1 MLRRSFFLMGVY
13 HIQEYERDDQQM
25 EQLKRSLA
33 AAREREQL
41 SYDTGMLK
49 SDVKDYIARLAN
61 QEQDEVLIGR
71 DGKYLHCIL
80 AGVWYTQ

>member
-13 HIQEYERDDQQM
+13 HIQEYERYDQQM

-33 AAREREQL
+33 EAREREEL

-49 SDVKDYIARLAN
+49 SDVKDHIVCLAN

-71 DGKYLHCIL
+71 DGKYFHCIL
-80 AGVWYTQ
+80 TGVWYTQ

>member
-1 MLRRSFFLMGVY
+1 
-13 HIQEYERDDQQM
+13 M

-41 SYDTGMLK
+41 SYDMGMLK

-80 AGVWYTQ
+80 TGIWYTQ